1 MSNLVRLYTQNDC
14 PYCVIM
20 KKKLDG
26 WGMNYELINVSE
38 NLEAKKFLKERGH
51 RTVPQLYY
59 RNIHLNKVDTVD
71 FTKKI
76 MFSEMMLAYDNQEN
90 DSGVEMF
97 G

>member
-1 MSNLVRLYTQNDC
+1 MLNLVRLYTQNNC

-20 KKKLDG
+20 KDKLDS
-26 WGMNYELINVSE
+26 WGMKYEVINVSE
-38 NLEAKKFLKERGH
+38 NLEAKLFLKDHGH
-51 RTVPQLYY
+51 RTVPQVYY
-59 RNIHLNKVDTVD
+59 RDIHLNKVDTVD

-76 MFSEMMLAYDNQEN
+76 MFAEMMLAYEEN

>member
-14 PYCVIM
+14 PYCVMM
-20 KKKLDG
+20 KRKLDE
-26 WGMNYELINVSE
+26 WGMNYETINVS
-38 NLEAKKFLKERGH
+38 LDLDAKKFLKENGH

-59 RNIHLNKVDTVD
+59 RNHHLNKVDTVD
-71 FTKKI
+71 FTKEI
-76 MFSEMMLAYDNQEN
+76 FWGEMRLAYNDEN

>member
-1 MSNLVRLYTQNDC
+1 MLNLVRLYTQNNC

-20 KKKLDG
+20 KDKLDS
-26 WGMNYELINVSE
+26 WGMKYQLINVSE
-38 NLEAKKFLKERGH
+38 NLEAKSFLKERGH

-59 RNIHLNKVDTVD
+59 HNIHLNKCDTVD
-71 FTKKI
+71 FTQKI
-76 MFSEMMLAYDNQEN
+76 MFAEMRLAYDEN